1 MLAMGSLIQR
11 LKSKT
16 QHLIQKP
23 RPLRTQLL
31 LLTLASALPI
41 TVFSGVLLWRFHE
54 RERAQFEERVQQ
66 TALDLAAD
74 VDRELVSIA
83 VTLNTLAT
91 SPLLQPGQLAAFHAQ
106 ARKAIA
112 QKELAVLLVDTT
124 GQQLLNTRTE
134 FGNPLPLMADP
145 ETLVKTIASRK
156 LQVSNLFVGG
166 VSGRPQINVHVP
178 IERDGAVV
186 YVLLMAFEPA
196 LIRDISLQQN
206 LPKDWVRGVVDGS
219 GRIIA
224 RTEQHERYV
233 NTLVPEPLSLQLQKQ
248 TIIETINVS
257 GTAVLRAVAPVKSA
271 NWIVAATV
279 DRAAVTAATT
289 QAIIALVVAGS
300 FLIGL
305 GALIANALSRSLSAE
320 IKNLTDAA
328 NRLDQG
334 ATIAMAPGLV
344 TEVNDVKRSVIAA
357 AQRTFEHEAER
368 DLFARELSHR
378 VKNSFAVLQS
388 ILNATLRTTSNPA
401 AFAENF
407 RGRLHS
413 MAAAQDILT
422 SSEWQ
427 NAELESLARGQLA
440 AYLNPSSP
448 RIRISGGRVLLPASL
463 AVPIG
468 LILHEL
474 GTNAAKHGALSI
486 PRGYVTL
493 SWKTLGETENRQVQ
507 LEWREQNGPTVGA
520 PERRGFGSTLIER
533 GLANAVVDRRFEP
546 DGVVCVITI
555 NLE

>member
-1 MLAMGSLIQR
+1 MAVKSLVQS
-11 LKSKT
+11 LKSKIRRLV
-16 QHLIQKP
+16 QAP

-41 TVFSGVLLWRFHE
+41 TLFSGVLLWRFHAQ
-54 RERAQFEERVQQ
+54 ERAQFEERVQQ

-74 VDRELVSIA
+74 VDRELISIA

-91 SPLLQPGQLAAFHAQ
+91 SPLLLQGQFAAFHAQ
-106 ARKAIA
+106 ARQAIA
-112 QKELAVLLVDTT
+112 QKPLAVLLADPS

-134 FGNPLPLMADP
+134 FGDPLPLIADLD
-145 ETLVKTIASRK
+145 TLAKTIALRK

-166 VSGRPQINVHVP
+166 ISGRPQINVHVP
-178 IERDGAVV
+178 ILRNGEIV
-186 YVLLMAFEPA
+186 YDLLMAFEPT

-206 LPKDWVRGVVDGS
+206 LPKDWVRGVVDGN
-219 GRIIA
+219 GRVIA

-233 NTLVPEPLSLQLQKQ
+233 NTMLSDAASLHRQRQSV
-248 TIIETINVS
+248 IETVNVS
-257 GTAVLRAVAPVKSA
+257 GKPVLRAVAPIKTA
-271 NWIVAATV
+271 DWIVAATV
-279 DRAAVTAATT
+279 DRSAVTAATT

-300 FLIGL
+300 VLIGL
-305 GALIANALSRSLSAE
+305 GAFIANALSLNLSAE

-334 ATIAMAPGLV
+334 GSISMAPGLV
-344 TEVNDVKRSVIAA
+344 TEVNDVKRSVVAA
-357 AQRTFEHEAER
+357 AQRTVKHEAER

-427 NAELESLARGQLA
+427 NADLETLARGQLA

-448 RIRISGGRVLLPASL
+448 RIRITGERVLLPATL

-468 LILHEL
+468 LVLHEL
-474 GTNAAKHGALSI
+474 GTNAAKHGALSV

-493 SWKTLGETENRQVQ
+493 SWKSTNGTEDRRVQ
-507 LEWREQNGPTVGA
+507 LEWREHNGPPVVA
-520 PERRGFGSTLIER
+520 PVRRGFGSTLIER
-533 GLANAVVDRRFEP
+533 GLADAEVDRRFEP
-546 DGVVCVITI
+546 TGVVCVITI
-555 NLE
+555 KLQ

>member
-1 MLAMGSLIQR
+1 M
-11 LKSKT
+11 
-16 QHLIQKP
+16 
-23 RPLRTQLL
+23 RTQLL

-74 VDRELVSIA
+74 VDRELLSIA

-91 SPLLQPGQLAAFHAQ
+91 SPLLLQGQFAAFHAQ
-106 ARKAIA
+106 ARQAIA
-112 QKELAVLLVDTT
+112 QNALAILVVDPA
-124 GQQLLNTRTE
+124 GRQVLNTRTE
-134 FGNPLPLMADP
+134 FGDPLPLMADLD
-145 ETLVKTIASRK
+145 TLAKTIASRK

-178 IERDGAVV
+178 ILRDGTII
-186 YVLLMAFEPA
+186 YVLLMAFEPT

-206 LPKDWVRGVVDGS
+206 LPKDWVRGVVDGN

-224 RTEQHERYV
+224 RTEQHDRFV
-233 NTLVPEPLSLQLQKQ
+233 NTMIPDPAGLRRQQQSV
-248 TIIETINVS
+248 IEANNVS
-257 GTAVLRAVAPVKSA
+257 GNAVLRAIAPVKSA

-279 DRAAVTAATT
+279 DRSAVTAATT
-289 QAIIALVVAGS
+289 QAIIALVMAGS
-300 FLIGL
+300 VLIGL
-305 GALIANALSRSLSAE
+305 GALIATALSRSLSAE
-320 IKNLTDAA
+320 IKDLTDAA

-334 ATIAMAPGLV
+334 ASITMAPGLV
-344 TEVNDVKRSVIAA
+344 TEVNDVKRSVVAA
-357 AQRTFEHEAER
+357 AQRKLEHEAER
-368 DLFARELSHR
+368 DLFTRELSHR

-427 NAELESLARGQLA
+427 NAELETLARGQLA
-440 AYLNPSSP
+440 AYINPSSP
-448 RIRISGGRVLLPASL
+448 RIRISGGRVLLPATL

-474 GTNAAKHGALSI
+474 GTNAAKYGALSV

-493 SWKTLGETENRQVQ
+493 SWKSMEDTEGRRVQ
-507 LEWREQNGPTVGA
+507 LEWREHNGPTVAA

-533 GLANAVVDRRFEP
+533 GLADAEVDRRFEP
-546 DGVVCVITI
+546 DGVVCVINI
-555 NLE
+555 KLR